1 MPLRHCSQRQA
12 RKNHCG
18 IVDYYFSLHR
28 AAKATRRAFLSAGS
42 LPCEFVWRDHGGL
55 ARRTVQC
62 LTNFVIRSF
71 GATHHFRRLR
81 FVRWSN
87 GVVCQI
93 IWIATHSAFISLE
106 ILAMVPCVN
115 GIPHFVTRQIAAT
128 YQGVNTRCASIR

>member
-1 MPLRHCSQRQA
+1 MPFRHCSQRQVH
-12 RKNHCG
+12 KNLYS

-28 AAKATRRAFLSAGS
+28 AAKAARRAFLSADL
-42 LPCEFVWRDHGGL
+42 LPCEFVWFDHGGL
-55 ARRTVQC
+55 ARRTVQR

-81 FVRWSN
+81 FVRWTN

-93 IWIATHSAFISLE
+93 TGNATHSAFISLE

-128 YQGVNTRCASIR
+128 YQGVNARCASIR